1 MFVFCIKI
9 NACRRFIIGTERT
22 VAGGA
27 SGDFC
32 YAFFFFVFFFG
43 AAVGL
48 LVTAGVCVAEGV
60 AVPAGSLVAAMLVSS
75 LPAVCAKAET
85 GDKIVVHKRAVKTD
99 KAVSFLFILNPPV
112 FCL

>member
-27 SGDFC
+27 YGDFC
-32 YAFFFFVFFFG
+32 YVFF
-43 AAVGL
+43 L
-48 LVTAGVCVAEGV
+48 LCFLFRGSSRFTC
-60 AVPAGSLVAAMLVSS
+60 SLVAAMLVSS

>member
-1 MFVFCIKI
+1 MNMNV
-9 NACRRFIIGTERT
+9 
-22 VAGGA
+22 VAWNTTIVL
-27 SGDFC
+27 
-32 YAFFFFVFFFG
+32 FFFFCFFFG

-60 AVPAGSLVAAMLVSS
+60 AVPAGSSVAAMLVSS

-112 FCL
+112 LKL